1 LARNSSFIFSALAF
15 RVGKKNKC
23 AVCALA
29 FLVQMFNFST
39 IFALLTTCL
48 YMTSSVQVS
57 EYFSATQQAKSF
69 VFCFYLF
76 FSKSQIKRFGDLP
89 NIPKFSF

>member
-1 LARNSSFIFSALAF
+1 MRINTIDFFIVLVYSDYYFFKLLA
-15 RVGKKNKC
+15 
-23 AVCALA
+23 
-29 FLVQMFNFST
+29 
-39 IFALLTTCL
+39 TCL